1 MQTAYQINLGGE
13 SNCDGLDDRY
23 GVYKGNEATV
33 AKSGRLRTLTTYHQK
48 DITTDIDEVI
58 LTTYQSFPVSRR
70 GLGTGIFS
78 LLAEPCFLWETGPI
92 LRFFW

>member
-1 MQTAYQINLGGE
+1 
-13 SNCDGLDDRY
+13 LDDRY
-23 GVYKGNEATV
+23 GEYKGNEAML
-33 AKSGRLRTLTTYHQK
+33 AKSGRPRALTIHCQK

-58 LTTYQSFPVSRR
+58 MTTHQSFPVNHQ

-78 LLAEPCFLWETGPI
+78 LLAEPCFLRETGPI